1 MCVLW
6 ERSSGLNLP
15 SIKDLACSQR
25 GVIRGRGPLLLR
37 KKFHIRTSLLR
48 CQKIKGSLLKG
59 LFAIPHDWSCSSTPL
74 QPPSLFHTPATDAK
88 PVPLSL
94 PLTLSLSLSIFLF
107 TASLRSVF
115 VYLHVNVSCVSLS
128 LRFLSSSIPPT
139 LPFSF
144 VMRGS
149 PFSPAA
155 APESPLPR
163 DYFFSFMLT
172 FLRFFF
178 FFSCLIVSVRG
189 QRSFAPASRRAWGT
203 FLI

>member
-6 ERSSGLNLP
+6 ERSFGLNLP

-59 LFAIPHDWSCSSTPL
+59 LFAIPHDWSCSSTPPL

-94 PLTLSLSLSIFLF
+94 PLRLPLSLSLSLLIFLF
-107 TASLRSVF
+107 TASLRSVL

-144 VMRGS
+144 VTRSGS
-149 PFSPAA
+149 RIRASPRLFSLLHVIFPT
-155 APESPLPR
+155 
-163 DYFFSFMLT
+163 FFSFLLCLT
-172 FLRFFF
+172 
-178 FFSCLIVSVRG
+178 VSVCG